1 MKEKRFLFITNSDL
15 SDTDANGRTL
25 RDVFSFVDN
34 KNLYSFCIKRT
45 NKQLSADHVFL
56 ADESKIKKGREFKK
70 NIHREAS
77 IEY

>member
-34 KNLYSFCIKRT
+34 NNLYSLSIKRT
-45 NKQLSADHVFL
+45 NKQL
-56 ADESKIKKGREFKK
+56 
-70 NIHREAS
+70 
-77 IEY
+77 